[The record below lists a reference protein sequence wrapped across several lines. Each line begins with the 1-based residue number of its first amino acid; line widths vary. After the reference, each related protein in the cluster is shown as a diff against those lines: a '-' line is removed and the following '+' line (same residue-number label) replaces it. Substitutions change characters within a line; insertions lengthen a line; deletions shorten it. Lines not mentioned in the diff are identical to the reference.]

1 MPDYWQT
8 SIIPPIIFYTP
19 RRSPEFPHDLQTPPA
34 PHSCILMTRTVRQIL
49 LRTVSRRLG
58 TSASPAGRHLGS
70 SCPPNSKSS
79 VLVFGSPSLL
89 PAAPSL
95 LLSRYSAEPRCKNQS
110 EESAVDL
117 ENGAVDYRPS
127 AFKYKAQ
134 SRLVGR
140 RS

>member
-1 MPDYWQT
+1 MPGRLSDYWQT
-8 SIIPPIIFYTP
+8 SIIPPIIFNTP
-19 RRSPEFPHDLQTPPA
+19 RRSPRFPHDLQALPA

-49 LRTVSRRLG
+49 LRAVSRRLG

-95 LLSRYSAEPRCKNQS
+95 LLSRYSAEPRCKNLP

-117 ENGAVDYRPS
+117 EFGVFEYYSS
-127 AFKYKAQ
+127 AEGYK
-134 SRLVGR
+134 G
-140 RS
+140 